1 MKFQQQQ
8 TLLIIKPD
16 GVQRSL
22 IGEII
27 TRIERTGLKIVA
39 LKMVLPT
46 RDQVITHYNKDEAW
60 YLKKGTNIVENRKT
74 NGLPIEKEPIEY
86 GRAIIEQLVSFM
98 TAGPVVAMVIQ
109 GNEAIAVVK
118 KLVGGT
124 EPATSDVGTI
134 RGDYTID
141 SYEHATIDGR
151 GVRNLIHCT
160 DAVDEALREIGV
172 WFTPEEVIKYR
183 LVAEQIL
190 YDVDLNGILE

>member
-22 IGEII
+22 VGEIV
-27 TRIERTGLKIVA
+27 TRIERTGLKIAA

-46 RDQVITHYNKDEAW
+46 RNQVVTHYNKDEAW
-60 YLKKGTNIVENRKT
+60 YLKKGTNIVENRKA
-74 NGLPIEKEPIEY
+74 NNLPIDKEPIEY
-86 GRAIIEQLVSFM
+86 GRDIIEQLVSFM

-109 GNEAIAVVK
+109 GNEAVAVVK

-160 DAVDEALREIGV
+160 DAVEEAAREIGV
-172 WFTPEEVIKYR
+172 WFAPEEVIKYR

>member
-22 IGEII
+22 IGEIV
-27 TRIERTGLKIVA
+27 TRIERTGLKIAA

-46 RDQVITHYNKDEAW
+46 REQVITHYNKDEAW
-60 YLKKGTNIVENRKT
+60 YLKKGTNIVENRKA
-74 NGLPIEKEPIEY
+74 NNLPVEKEPIEY
-86 GRAIIEQLVSFM
+86 GRDIIEQLVSFM

-109 GNEAIAVVK
+109 GNEAVAVVK

-160 DAVDEALREIGV
+160 DAVPEAAREIGV
-172 WFTPEEVIKYR
+172 WFAPGEVIKYR